1 MKLLQYR
8 GDVVNRRGPG
18 DNTGSRVVGTLKFM
32 DGLLT
37 KTKKKRF
44 AVIDPEGDHAN
55 HAIGK
60 SLKK

>member
-1 MKLLQYR
+1 M
-8 GDVVNRRGPG
+8 VIRRGPG